1 MVIGSIVQ
9 MDRKHVSL
17 KKEKDEIDEEKKEK
31 SLQFILVASSWMLV
45 KFFFRLPNLYHTNSL
60 SGVMKSTPDFS
71 NQNFNILSV

>member
-31 SLQFILVASSWMLV
+31 SLQSILVASSWMLA
-45 KFFFRLPNLYHTNSL
+45 KFFFRLPNLYHTTSL

-71 NQNFNILSV
+71 NQIFNLVSV

>member
-31 SLQFILVASSWMLV
+31 SLQFILVASS
-45 KFFFRLPNLYHTNSL
+45 
-60 SGVMKSTPDFS
+60 
-71 NQNFNILSV
+71 